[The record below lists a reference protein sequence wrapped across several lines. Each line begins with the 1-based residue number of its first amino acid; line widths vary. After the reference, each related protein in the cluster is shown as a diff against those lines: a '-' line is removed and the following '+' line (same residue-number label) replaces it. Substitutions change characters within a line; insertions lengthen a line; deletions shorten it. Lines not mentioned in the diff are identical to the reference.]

1 LVAATVAITAEA
13 DLDQADLEVQAAA
26 LEPAQMETALDQ
38 LLNLNIQNM
47 VQLDTDFQEAMDTL
61 HRGVVV
67 VVVALVVEELMQ
79 AVTKLAGKV
88 VEAG

>member
-1 LVAATVAITAEA
+1 
-13 DLDQADLEVQAAA
+13 
-26 LEPAQMETALDQ
+26 METALDQ

-79 AVTKLAGKV
+79 AVAKLAGKV

>member
-1 LVAATVAITAEA
+1 LVAATVAIIAVA
-13 DLDQADLEVQAAA
+13 DLDQADLEVQAVAQ
-26 LEPAQMETALDQ
+26 EPAQMETALDQ

-88 VEAG
+88 V